1 MNERQ
6 LLPHAPASDLTFIS
20 IVIPVFNEASFIEQT
35 LSQLDDQSYPKHLF
49 EVFVV
54 DGGSTD
60 ATCELVR
67 RWMVSSRLNIKI
79 LYNPKRISS
88 CARNLGIDAANGE
101 YILFIDAHVF
111 IPSVDLLTDMALAA
125 CEQKAMVLGRAQPLT
140 PPILSGFQK
149 MVADVRASKLGHSLK
164 SYIYS
169 DFEGWVSPVSVG
181 VMYHRSL
188 LDNAV
193 RFDEGFDAAEDVEF
207 NFRLES
213 EGHRA
218 YMSPDFKIFYYPRKN
233 FSGLAKQMFRYGIG
247 RARFTNKH
255 FDGCQAELLGP
266 IAVFLATLGSLAF
279 VLVSGWSATLF
290 ASGLAMY
297 CIAMLVLFQP
307 FARVKY
313 LTLAP
318 VCLVAIHMC
327 LAVGLIFGTL
337 QCFMRSLTTSA
348 EKENE
353 FFKAKY

>member
-1 MNERQ
+1 MNEYPF
-6 LLPHAPASDLTFIS
+6 LPHAPTSELTFIS
-20 IVIPVFNEASFIEQT
+20 IVIPTLNEASFIEQT

-54 DGGSTD
+54 DGGSSD
-60 ATCELVR
+60 ATCELVH
-67 RWMVSSRLNIKI
+67 RWMVSSKLNIKI

-88 CARNLGIDAANGE
+88 CARNLGIDAANGK

-111 IPSVDLLTDMALAA
+111 IPSVDLLTNMAHAA

-164 SYIYS
+164 SFIYS

-218 YMSPDFKIFYYPRKN
+218 YMSPEFKIFYYPRKN
-233 FSGLAKQMFRYGIG
+233 IFGLAKQMFRYGVG

-255 FDGCQAELLGP
+255 FDGRQAELLGP
-266 IAVFLATLGSLAF
+266 VAVLLATLGSLAF
-279 VLVSGWSATLF
+279 ALVSGGSTTIF
-290 ASGLAMY
+290 AVGLAMY
-297 CIAMLVLFQP
+297 CMAILLLSQSL
-307 FARVKY
+307 ARVKY
-313 LTLAP
+313 LLLAP
-318 VCLVAIHMC
+318 VCLVTIHMC
-327 LAVGLIFGTL
+327 LAVGLICGTL
-337 QCFMRSLTTSA
+337 QCFLRSLTTDT

-353 FFKAKY
+353 FF